1 MGMGLGIG
9 NQVAASTRGV
19 IFSQGVEF
27 RHKPGLLLAND
38 VTQLLL
44 LYSEALETDEA
55 RAHGSRT

>member
-1 MGMGLGIG
+1 MGVGLGLS
-9 NQVAASTRGV
+9 NQVAASARGV
-19 IFSQGVEF
+19 IFWQGIEF

-55 RAHGSRT
+55 RAHGSCT